1 MNLLELFS
9 GIGGFSLGLQQAG
22 FTFDKVYFSEIDRHA
37 IANFKRNFPNA
48 QHVGSVC
55 DITGT
60 SIERPD
66 IITFGSP
73 CQNFSVAGNGLGLQ
87 GAESSL
93 IRYAIKAID
102 YFRPDIFIWEN
113 VKGVLFERHCRDFWA
128 IVKALADIGVYQIEW
143 QLLNTSWVLPQ
154 NRERIYL
161 VGRLAEKCRDKV
173 FPVCESVFAS
183 EKKAED
189 GPEDK
194 DCCGTLVKTYGQTSN
209 WITYVLQLQRGEQF
223 NGTLE
228 AIHEGRLRLLTETE
242 CERLQGFP
250 DDFTRYGVYDGEV
263 REISRTQRYSLLG
276 NAVSPPIVEKV
287 AARIRQTTNLDNH

>member
-37 IANFKRNFPNA
+37 IANFKHNFPNA

-55 DITGT
+55 DITRA

-73 CQNFSVAGNGLGLQ
+73 CQNFSAAGNGLGLR

-93 IRYAIKAID
+93 VRYAVQAID
-102 YFRPDIFIWEN
+102 YFRPDIFVWEN
-113 VKGVLFERHCRDFWA
+113 VKGVLFERHCRDFWE

-143 QLLNTSWVLPQ
+143 QLLNTAWILPQ

-161 VGRLAEKCRDKV
+161 VGRLAERCRDKI
-173 FPVCESVFAS
+173 FPVCESFFAS
-183 EKKAED
+183 EKNAESK
-189 GPEDK
+189 EVES
-194 DCCGTLVKTYGQTSN
+194 CCSTLLKTYGRMSN
-209 WITYVLQLQRGEQF
+209 WITYVLQLQRDEHF

-228 AIHEGRLRLLTETE
+228 AIHQGRLRMLTEIE

-250 DDFTRYGVYDGEV
+250 DDFTRYGNYGGKIK
-263 REISRTQRYSLLG
+263 EISRIERYSLLG

-287 AARIRQTTNLDNH
+287 AAKILQTTKF

>member
-9 GIGGFSLGLQQAG
+9 GIGGFSLGLHQAG

-37 IANFKRNFPNA
+37 IANFKHNFPNA

-73 CQNFSVAGNGLGLQ
+73 CQNFSAAGNGLGLQ

-154 NRERIYL
+154 IGRESTLSGVLQKNAATKYFL
-161 VGRLAEKCRDKV
+161 SAKV
-173 FPVCESVFAS
+173 FSRL
-183 EKKAED
+183 KKRQKMD
-189 GPEDK
+189 RRIK
-194 DCCGTLVKTYGQTSN
+194 IV
-209 WITYVLQLQRGEQF
+209 VV
-223 NGTLE
+223 
-228 AIHEGRLRLLTETE
+228 RL
-242 CERLQGFP
+242 
-250 DDFTRYGVYDGEV
+250 
-263 REISRTQRYSLLG
+263 
-276 NAVSPPIVEKV
+276 
-287 AARIRQTTNLDNH
+287 

>member
-9 GIGGFSLGLQQAG
+9 GIGGFSLGLHQAG

-37 IANFKRNFPNA
+37 IANFKHNFPNA

-73 CQNFSVAGNGLGLQ
+73 CQNFSAAGNGLGLQ

-143 QLLNTSWVLPQ
+143 QLLNTSWVLPKIG
-154 NRERIYL
+154 RESTLSGVLQKNAGTKYFL
-161 VGRLAEKCRDKV
+161 SAKV
-173 FPVCESVFAS
+173 FSRL
-183 EKKAED
+183 KKRQKMD
-189 GPEDK
+189 RRIK
-194 DCCGTLVKTYGQTSN
+194 IV
-209 WITYVLQLQRGEQF
+209 VV
-223 NGTLE
+223 
-228 AIHEGRLRLLTETE
+228 RL
-242 CERLQGFP
+242 
-250 DDFTRYGVYDGEV
+250 
-263 REISRTQRYSLLG
+263 
-276 NAVSPPIVEKV
+276 
-287 AARIRQTTNLDNH
+287 

>member
-9 GIGGFSLGLQQAG
+9 GIGGFSLGLRQAG

-37 IANFKRNFPNA
+37 VANFKHNFPHA

-60 SIERPD
+60 SIERPY

-73 CQNFSVAGNGLGLQ
+73 CQNFSAAGNGLGLQ

-143 QLLNTSWVLPQ
+143 QLLNTAWILPQ

-183 EKKAED
+183 EKRQKMD
-189 GPEDK
+189 RRIK
-194 DCCGTLVKTYGQTSN
+194 IV
-209 WITYVLQLQRGEQF
+209 VV
-223 NGTLE
+223 
-228 AIHEGRLRLLTETE
+228 RL
-242 CERLQGFP
+242 
-250 DDFTRYGVYDGEV
+250 
-263 REISRTQRYSLLG
+263 
-276 NAVSPPIVEKV
+276 
-287 AARIRQTTNLDNH
+287 

>member
-9 GIGGFSLGLQQAG
+9 GIGGFSLGLRQAG

-113 VKGVLFERHCRDFWA
+113 VKGVLFERHCRDFGPSSRPLPTLGF
-128 IVKALADIGVYQIEW
+128 IRSNGNCLILHGYYPKIG
-143 QLLNTSWVLPQ
+143 
-154 NRERIYL
+154 RE
-161 VGRLAEKCRDKV
+161 
-173 FPVCESVFAS
+173 S
-183 EKKAED
+183 
-189 GPEDK
+189 
-194 DCCGTLVKTYGQTSN
+194 TLSG
-209 WITYVLQLQRGEQF
+209 VLQK
-223 NGTLE
+223 NAGTKYFLS
-228 AIHEGRLRLLTETE
+228 AKAFSRLKKRQKMDRRIKIVVVRL
-242 CERLQGFP
+242 
-250 DDFTRYGVYDGEV
+250 
-263 REISRTQRYSLLG
+263 
-276 NAVSPPIVEKV
+276 
-287 AARIRQTTNLDNH
+287 

>member
-9 GIGGFSLGLQQAG
+9 GIGGFSLGLRQAG

-37 IANFKRNFPNA
+37 VANFKRNFPNA

-183 EKKAED
+183 EKRQKMD
-189 GPEDK
+189 RRIK
-194 DCCGTLVKTYGQTSN
+194 IV
-209 WITYVLQLQRGEQF
+209 VV
-223 NGTLE
+223 
-228 AIHEGRLRLLTETE
+228 RL
-242 CERLQGFP
+242 
-250 DDFTRYGVYDGEV
+250 
-263 REISRTQRYSLLG
+263 
-276 NAVSPPIVEKV
+276 
-287 AARIRQTTNLDNH
+287 

>member
-9 GIGGFSLGLQQAG
+9 GIGGFSLGLRQAG

-37 IANFKRNFPNA
+37 IANFKHNFPNA

-55 DITGT
+55 DITRA

-73 CQNFSVAGNGLGLQ
+73 CQNFSAAGNGLGLQ

-93 IRYAIKAID
+93 IRYAIEAID

-128 IVKALADIGVYQIEW
+128 IVKAFADIGLYQIEW
-143 QLLNTSWVLPQ
+143 QLLNTAWVLPQ

-173 FPVCESVFAS
+173 FPVCESVFS
-183 EKKAED
+183 PEKES
-189 GPEDK
+189 GNNRESK
-194 DCCGTLVKTYGQTSN
+194 DCCGTLIKTYGRTAN
-209 WITYVLQLQRGEQF
+209 WVTYVLQLQRGEQF
-223 NGTLE
+223 DGKLR
-228 AIHEGRLRLLTETE
+228 AIHEGQLRLLTETE

-250 DDFTRYGVYDGEV
+250 DGFTRYGVYDGEV

-276 NAVSPPIVEKV
+276 NAVSPPIVERV
-287 AARIRQTTNLDNH
+287 AARIKQTTLL

>member
-9 GIGGFSLGLQQAG
+9 GIGGFSLGLHQAG

-37 IANFKRNFPNA
+37 IANFKHNFPNA

-55 DITGT
+55 DITRA

-73 CQNFSVAGNGLGLQ
+73 CQNFSAAGNGLGLQ

-93 IRYAIKAID
+93 IRYAIEAID

-128 IVKALADIGVYQIEW
+128 IVKAFADIGLYQIEW
-143 QLLNTSWVLPQ
+143 QLLNTSWFLPQ

-161 VGRLAEKCRDKV
+161 VGRLAERCAGSI
-173 FPVCESVFAS
+173 FP
-183 EKKAED
+183 
-189 GPEDK
+189 
-194 DCCGTLVKTYGQTSN
+194 
-209 WITYVLQLQRGEQF
+209 I
-223 NGTLE
+223 
-228 AIHEGRLRLLTETE
+228 
-242 CERLQGFP
+242 
-250 DDFTRYGVYDGEV
+250 GEV
-263 REISRTQRYSLLG
+263 
-276 NAVSPPIVEKV
+276 
-287 AARIRQTTNLDNH
+287 D

>member
-9 GIGGFSLGLQQAG
+9 GIGGFSLGLRQAG

-154 NRERIYL
+154 IGRE
-161 VGRLAEKCRDKV
+161 
-173 FPVCESVFAS
+173 S
-183 EKKAED
+183 
-189 GPEDK
+189 
-194 DCCGTLVKTYGQTSN
+194 TLSG
-209 WITYVLQLQRGEQF
+209 VLQK
-223 NGTLE
+223 NAGTKYFLS
-228 AIHEGRLRLLTETE
+228 AKAFSRLKKGRRWT
-242 CERLQGFP
+242 G
-250 DDFTRYGVYDGEV
+250 G
-263 REISRTQRYSLLG
+263 
-276 NAVSPPIVEKV
+276 
-287 AARIRQTTNLDNH
+287 

>member
-9 GIGGFSLGLQQAG
+9 GIGGFSLGLHQAG

-37 IANFKRNFPNA
+37 IANFKHNFPNA

-55 DITGT
+55 DITRA

-73 CQNFSVAGNGLGLQ
+73 CQNFSAAGNGLGLQ

-93 IRYAIKAID
+93 IRYAIEAID

-128 IVKALADIGVYQIEW
+128 IVKAFADIGLYQIEW
-143 QLLNTSWVLPQ
+143 QLLNTAWVLPQ

-173 FPVCESVFAS
+173 FPVQESNEKEICSENRNENVVVDLSSENTIKGKDISTTDTNFPTIEQETSLVQQGQLFVMESVN
-183 EKKAED
+183 KKQPIA
-189 GPEDK
+189 
-194 DCCGTLVKTYGQTSN
+194 
-209 WITYVLQLQRGEQF
+209 W
-223 NGTLE
+223 
-228 AIHEGRLRLLTETE
+228 LRLKNKNDNDFKPAFNDKEVSTLISKGYKIAKRFSKEE
-242 CERLQGFP
+242 KSYIISQG
-250 DDFTRYGVYDGEV
+250 YEV
-263 REISRTQRYSLLG
+263 S
-276 NAVSPPIVEKV
+276 
-287 AARIRQTTNLDNH
+287 